1 MKQIQISFHIVF
13 FFIVA
18 LLSQDLRSQNERPSP
33 KFVYKAEESLFSGNY
48 HASIEKCEKAF
59 KRLGTR
65 GSLREKG
72 SMAYNIAEA
81 NRNLSRYEEANK
93 WYGVCVE
100 LKHFQFIPEIYFY
113 KGNMLK
119 MMGDFPNALKMY

>member
-65 GSLREKG
+65 GSLKEKG
-72 SMAYNIAEA
+72 
-81 NRNLSRYEEANK
+81 
-93 WYGVCVE
+93 
-100 LKHFQFIPEIYFY
+100 
-113 KGNMLK
+113 
-119 MMGDFPNALKMY
+119 